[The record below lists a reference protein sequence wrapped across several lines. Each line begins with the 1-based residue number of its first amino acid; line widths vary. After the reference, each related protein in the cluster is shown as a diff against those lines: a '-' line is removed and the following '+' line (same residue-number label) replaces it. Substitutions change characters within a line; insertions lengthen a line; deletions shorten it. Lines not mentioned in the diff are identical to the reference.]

1 MDAARRASWHR
12 ERCIAGTPTLPSQ
25 QAGAVLC
32 RTVQIAEEHNDIEH
46 NDIVLFTLC
55 ASVIC
60 TACHA
65 WQSLRIAI
73 ATSVQACTPVHA
85 RTSAR
90 LVVIYFHAE
99 VARVKARG
107 H

>member
-1 MDAARRASWHR
+1 MLHAGHHGIESAASPVHRRCR
-12 ERCIAGTPTLPSQ
+12 PNKP
-25 QAGAVLC
+25 VLYC
-32 RTVQIAEEHNDIEH
+32 AVQIAEEHNDIEH

-60 TACHA
+60 IACHA

-107 H
+107 L